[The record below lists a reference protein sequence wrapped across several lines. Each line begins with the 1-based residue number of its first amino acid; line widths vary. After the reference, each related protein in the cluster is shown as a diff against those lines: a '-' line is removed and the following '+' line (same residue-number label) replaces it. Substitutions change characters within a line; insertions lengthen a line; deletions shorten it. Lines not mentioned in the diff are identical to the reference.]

1 MVKLTMVCL
10 QVNLE
15 GEQGTDVD
23 KAANRQFEKVQTD
36 LQSVGARVCK
46 LDVPPLPDMY
56 ALESVLHDIQQ
67 CEESIKGYYEQVSA
81 WVPRDQDPDEGFK
94 WALYSV
100 RDVLHGDVALMVD
113 PAILH
118 PGDSLAT
125 LLVAVPIPRE
135 KEWLVSYPTMHTAQ
149 GADGSTKIP
158 MAVPDTA
165 VKVLQDQTHALY
177 AIMVVPSAAQGVAFE
192 AQRRGFNV
200 RQVVRSRQEHELLFS
215 TKTLLLKEEQE
226 AKDDLGDWCTINAQA
241 ALQDCR
247 FELLGLRAVTDSMS
261 RFGIGSRSMT
271 FVVAASDP
279 SIDRDARKVLERIAG
294 SKHVLTEE
302 DMWRTFFKLGLGDG
316 SHNCDYLSVPFKI

>member
-100 RDVLHGDVALMVD
+100 REFRWNAEKLPTGTPKQVA
-113 PAILH
+113 
-118 PGDSLAT
+118 
-125 LLVAVPIPRE
+125 AVPGLITDKMADIMRVFNQKKE
-135 KEWLVSYPTMHTAQ
+135 KLELLTAR
-149 GADGSTKIP
+149 
-158 MAVPDTA
+158 VPDTA

-192 AQRRGFNV
+192 AQRRGFPV

-226 AKDDLGDWCTINAQA
+226 AKDDLGDWCTINGQA

-247 FELLGLRAVTDSMS
+247 FELLSLRAVTDSMS

-294 SKHVLTEE
+294 RKHVLSD
-302 DMWRTFFKLGLGDG
+302 DMWRMFLQLRLGDG
-316 SHNCDYLSVPFKI
+316 SDNCDYLSVPFKI